1 MPTQSTA
8 PNVKRPLWHQTLA
21 QHPQT
26 RYTSG
31 MRFEWDEQKNQSNLR
46 KHGLSLADARKVFDA
61 PLLVT
66 LDDRFDYGEERWIA
80 IGRVQSRTVV
90 VVYTE
95 PNEQTIRIISLRKA
109 LSHERTAYEEL
120 FGK

>member
-1 MPTQSTA
+1 MKWPRCCY
-8 PNVKRPLWHQTLA
+8 VLA
-21 QHPQT
+21 LHLQT

-31 MRFEWDEQKNQSNLR
+31 MRFEWDEQKNQANLR
-46 KHGLSLADARKVFDA
+46 KHGLSLADARNVFDA

-66 LDDRFDYGEERWIA
+66 LDDRFDYGEDRWIA
-80 IGRVQSRTVV
+80 IGRLQFRIVV

-95 PNEQTIRIISLRKA
+95 SNEQTIRIISLRKA